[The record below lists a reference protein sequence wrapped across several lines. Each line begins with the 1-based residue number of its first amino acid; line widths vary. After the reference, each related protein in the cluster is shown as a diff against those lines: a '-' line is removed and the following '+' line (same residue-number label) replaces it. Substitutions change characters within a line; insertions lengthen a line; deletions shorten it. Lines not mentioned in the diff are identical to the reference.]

1 MTQKTRVENVFYF
14 CMVVATWAQEIV
26 KGIFK
31 IGVFLL
37 CSNLNFIKS
46 IFKCMLYLKWQL
58 QLQVFLRKMLMVS
71 FSCGKNKVL
80 ESNWMDQRNISP
92 SERWGSCR
100 QRNPTLSWITSST
113 PGVERAL
120 LTKMNV
126 YKNHLQH
133 TPIKLAK
140 GETTQLSLGRITRTF
155 SDDNDGFIHNDSI
168 RLPHASYLCC
178 RAGPVYLQSPVT
190 TLHLETLNSQ

>member
-1 MTQKTRVENVFYF
+1 
-14 CMVVATWAQEIV
+14 
-26 KGIFK
+26 
-31 IGVFLL
+31 
-37 CSNLNFIKS
+37 
-46 IFKCMLYLKWQL
+46 MLYLKW

-80 ESNWMDQRNISP
+80 ESNWRDQRNISP
-92 SERWGSCR
+92 PERWESCR

-140 GETTQLSLGRITRTF
+140 GEITQLSFGRITGTF
-155 SDDNDGFIHNDSI
+155 SDDYDGFIHNDSI
-168 RLPHASYLCC
+168 RLPHAMCC
-178 RAGPVYLQSPVT
+178 HAVPMYLQSPVT
-190 TLHLETLNSQ
+190 TMHLEALNSQ

>member
-1 MTQKTRVENVFYF
+1 
-14 CMVVATWAQEIV
+14 
-26 KGIFK
+26 
-31 IGVFLL
+31 
-37 CSNLNFIKS
+37 
-46 IFKCMLYLKWQL
+46 MLYLKW

-71 FSCGKNKVL
+71 FSCGKIRSLSQTGGIKEIFHHQSGGGL
-80 ESNWMDQRNISP
+80 L
-92 SERWGSCR
+92 

-140 GETTQLSLGRITRTF
+140 GEITQLSLGRITGTF
-155 SDDNDGFIHNDSI
+155 SDDYDGFIYNDSI
-168 RLPHASYLCC
+168 RLPHAMCC
-178 RAGPVYLQSPVT
+178 HAVPMYLQSPVT
-190 TLHLETLNSQ
+190 TMHLEALNSQ